1 MTLVKLENVIRI
13 VLGLT
18 LAISAPPLLAWGQ
31 TGHRSIAEIA
41 ERNMRPESVR
51 KAHALLGGHDLAYAS
66 TWADEIRS
74 DPKNFGHS
82 FGWHYTTWAESDPD
96 FHAHDENKDT
106 GQLLSQIDAQLAI
119 LKNPTAS
126 DSDRSQALKFV
137 IHLLGDVHQP
147 LHVGNA
153 GDKGGNACRVTWHGR
168 NSNLHTVWDSEM
180 IDKSQLSYTELAD
193 FASQGRSKR
202 QSASWR
208 TGTLQSWAQESKQL
222 RSRIYP
228 PEVVSPAAPVT
239 YLTYCGPD
247 VPAEA
252 MPALGYEYSFRFLP
266 VVYERIYQGGIRLA
280 MLLDAA
286 L

>member
-1 MTLVKLENVIRI
+1 MQTTLIRI
-13 VLGLT
+13 
-18 LAISAPPLLAWGQ
+18 LAISLALHAGPLLAWGQ

-41 ERNMRPESVR
+41 ERNMRPEKVR
-51 KAHALLGGHDLAYAS
+51 KAHALLDGHDLAFAS

-82 FGWHYTTWAESDPD
+82 FGWHYTTWPESDAD
-96 FHAHDENKDT
+96 FDAGDENGDT
-106 GQLLSQIDAQLAI
+106 GLLLSQIDAQLAV
-119 LKNPTAS
+119 LTNPTAS

-147 LHVGNA
+147 LHVGNT

-202 QSASWR
+202 QTASWR

>member
-1 MTLVKLENVIRI
+1 MQSLIRIILGSTLVLNP
-13 VLGLT
+13 GT
-18 LAISAPPLLAWGQ
+18 LLAWGQ

-51 KAHALLGGHDLAYAS
+51 KAHALLGGHDLAFAS

-82 FGWHYTTWAESDPD
+82 FGWHYTTWPESDAD
-96 FHAHDENKDT
+96 FHADRETKDT
-106 GQLLSQIDAQLAI
+106 GLLLSQIDAQLAI
-119 LKNPTAS
+119 LKNPAAS
-126 DSDRSQALKFV
+126 DSDRNQALKFV
-137 IHLLGDVHQP
+137 IHLLGDLHQP
-147 LHVGNA
+147 LHVGNT

-168 NSNLHTVWDSEM
+168 NSNLHTVWDSDM
-180 IDKSQLSYTELAD
+180 IDKTQLSYTELAD
-193 FASQGRSKR
+193 FASQNRSRR
-202 QSASWR
+202 QSDAWR
-208 TGTLQSWAQESKQL
+208 QGDLRAWAEESKKL
-222 RSRIYP
+222 RSGIYP
-228 PEVVSPAAPVT
+228 PEVVSPSAPVT

-247 VPAEA
+247 VAAGA

-266 VVYERIYQGGIRLA
+266 AVYQRIYQGGIRLA